1 MEAAKDLFRSYDV
14 KTPAWSLQGRT
25 LWGRLV
31 DMYDADTLTL
41 ILPLQSG
48 YFKFSGRVYGIDT
61 SEMKSK
67 VVENKMNAYK
77 ARNRMLQLCKV
88 PNVSL
93 ENPYTRKEVQSMLAQ
108 DVYLVWVKCGEWDK
122 YGRLLVQVYEND
134 QEPKELASFLIQENL
149 AYPYF
154 GETKLTETQQAATMK
169 QGS

>member
-1 MEAAKDLFRSYDV
+1 MEPTKELFRAYDV

-25 LWGRLV
+25 LWARVV
-31 DMYDADTLTL
+31 DMYDADTLTI

-67 VVENKMNAYK
+67 LSENKANACK
-77 ARNRMLQLCKV
+77 ARNRMLQLCNV

-93 ENPYTRKEVQSMLAQ
+93 EKQYTRKEVQALLSQ

-122 YGRLLVQVYEND
+122 YGRLLVQVYQNNT
-134 QEPKELASFLIQENL
+134 EPKELGTILIEENL

-154 GETKLTETQQAATMK
+154 GETKLTETQQVSTMK
-169 QGS
+169 QV